1 MKFCLLFLI
10 CIASQAIASEEPTCS
25 KGYEKSAVTP
35 EATKDAEAAREN
47 PIIIDTEVYSSKV
60 KSKHSRP
67 LKETNPRQFRLDF
80 VGFWVWV
87 WFQSH
92 TQFLK

>member
-1 MKFCLLFLI
+1 MKFFFLFLI
-10 CIASQAIASEEPTCS
+10 CIASQAIAAEEPTCS

-67 LKETNPRQFRLDF
+67 LKETNPGQF
-80 VGFWVWV
+80 
-87 WFQSH
+87 
-92 TQFLK
+92 